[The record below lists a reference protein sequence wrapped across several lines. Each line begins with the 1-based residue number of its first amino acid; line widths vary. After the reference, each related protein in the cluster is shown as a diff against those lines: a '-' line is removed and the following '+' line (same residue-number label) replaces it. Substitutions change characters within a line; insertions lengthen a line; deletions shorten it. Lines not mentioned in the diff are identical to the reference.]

1 MYVVDGRGE
10 PVLDP
15 FADLAACGGVVRVGE
30 TERLDRLMR
39 RLTETIDQRALNGG
53 RTPAV
58 LVLIDGLGSVR
69 NAAPAIDRVLTEG
82 PAVGVVCCATT
93 DGTSAVALATNAE
106 RWVFHVDDPA
116 IARAAGLRTAPPPA
130 IPGRLGLLESG
141 LTAQVVHDPDPL
153 AGLAVRVGGV
163 GVPRI
168 EVLPGF
174 VDAELLGATWRCDE
188 RDEAGVELLVGLG
201 ADTLEPAALYLPD
214 GDHIFIGGAA
224 RTGKSAALRQI
235 ASAWR
240 ACHPGGVV
248 VERPVERTEDL
259 GAPPMLVVV
268 DDADRVD
275 DHDGELAA
283 IVAGRRPGVTI
294 AAAARLE
301 AVRVAYGHWVRG
313 VTRSR
318 CGMIMTAAGEVDG
331 ELLGVTLPRRPAI
344 AARPGL
350 AWVIDG
356 RGHRLAQV
364 AARMP
369 A

>member
-1 MYVVDGRGE
+1 
-10 PVLDP
+10 
-15 FADLAACGGVVRVGE
+15 
-30 TERLDRLMR
+30 
-39 RLTETIDQRALNGG
+39 
-53 RTPAV
+53 V

-69 NAAPAIDRVLTEG
+69 NAVPAIDRVLTEG

-116 IARAAGLRTAPPPA
+116 VARAAGLRAVPPPA
-130 IPGRLGLLESG
+130 IPGRLGLVESG
-141 LTAQVVHDPDPL
+141 LTAQVVREPDPL
-153 AGLAVRVGGV
+153 AELAVRVEGV
-163 GVPRI
+163 GVPPV
-168 EVLPGF
+168 EVLPEF
-174 VDAELLGATWRCDE
+174 VDTDLLPVAWR
-188 RDEAGVELLVGLG
+188 RNRRHEAGMELLVGLG
-201 ADTLEPAALYLPD
+201 ADDLEPVALHVPV

-224 RTGKSAALRQI
+224 RTGKSTALRQI
-235 ASAWR
+235 VSAWR
-240 ACHPGGVV
+240 GLHPDGLV
-248 VERPVERTEDL
+248 VERPIERTEDPD
-259 GAPPMLVVV
+259 APPMLVVV

-275 DHDGELAA
+275 DLDGELAA

-301 AVRVAYGHWVRG
+301 AVRVAYGHWVRE

-318 CGMIMTAAGEVDG
+318 CGVIMTAAGEVDG
-331 ELLGVTLPRRPAI
+331 ELLGATLARHTVIPS
-344 AARPGL
+344 RPGL

-356 RGHRLAQV
+356 RGHRLVQV